1 MMRNHPLRK
10 NLKKCREKKER
21 VLRHH
26 LHLKLL
32 PKFHQNQ
39 RNPTLQ
45 KVDRT
50 ILKSLLSK
58 SCPPQNEFFSMK
70 RISLKRKRLPQNL
83 NPPLIQVLPRRL
95 LYRQER
101 GRKKAVTKRKNQ
113 NEANRRRRIVAMKK
127 KRKNQNE
134 AVMKNQNEASLVRM
148 RALMKRRKKNQNKA
162 RLKAS

>member
-39 RNPTLQ
+39 RNPKLL

-50 ILKSLLSK
+50 IQKSLLLK
-58 SCPPQNEFFSMK
+58 SSPPPNEFFSMK

-83 NPPLIQVLPRRL
+83 NPALIQVLPRRL

-113 NEANRRRRIVAMKK
+113 NEANRVRR
-127 KRKNQNE
+127 
-134 AVMKNQNEASLVRM
+134 

-162 RLKAS
+162 RLKSSKQKRR